1 MPVLPRST
9 LDVFSLANPEQ
20 SKELSLVGG
29 PSFTGDGVGS
39 EMIQLL
45 PWLVGTI
52 LSVFALGALVPMTV
66 SYLRGSAGN
75 DSWKLRCSIMTLLLI
90 NLAQMLI
97 DVSRSYRITILHPLA
112 GTDAAIRS
120 ASAYLDAS
128 GDRQEDCISFFL
140 GAVALSGAQYWLARR
155 SNALFF
161 ARSSKPSSKRKLIT
175 FIIVFSCALG
185 VATAASLKLINSYA
199 QALGTWSW
207 AAVLLLCW
215 LILNMLIDMF
225 ICYTLSRELHKATS
239 VVEQQAPLQTL
250 NGLLWAALL
259 SGSVLVV
266 MYAVSIGLLVARVG
280 AWAWV
285 LIVLIPKITLIAL
298 VFGLALRREVSG
310 RPACHI
316 PSSQHSCWIGA
327 SVRARSSKP
336 FSGQNHLAAQP
347 PSISSIY
354 ERSVDDGS
362 PAPHGR
368 ETPLNSP
375 TLHEGSEGHSEK
387 FKRMSVFSKIGS
399 PVLRTTSPE
408 SLRRAPSLGRTHT
421 NDQTQHFA
429 LRRRLAEDDS
439 MHPSPVRATASR
451 GFSNPF
457 RASRS
462 LLEGMNS
469 ALSERSQQTDR
480 YTRARSRTLPADDF
494 HAQSMWPSALAFRPF
509 TAESRATVQTNGT
522 ARSSRLDSLFDASLD
537 LDRGR
542 EGGLRLSSRPNTRES
557 AKDLRPLE
565 HDTDD
570 PREYLS
576 ASSRISAASGTNHV
590 VRPGAWADWAHT
602 TNRVRPVTSVTFAD
616 SNPSTLHPAPRNSPR
631 QTRSAG
637 GNQTLDLDGGN
648 PLLSALKSLPDRQA
662 SSSRAI
668 EVSERLPSLGAGDFD
683 SRMAS
688 PGHVH
693 PAPDVMPGSRQAEAY
708 LRREIGFNETAGG
721 DVEAGQ
727 EGATLCGTPKVCQP
741 LSVLKPSEVEHTS
754 PSPDLSAAHTNHA
767 FWSSSPLDPPQFPLL
782 RTVSSTSTFG
792 GHHDEEVQGPIVHTQ
807 PSGGSAE
814 SVSIYSM
821 RSSRAPAPHLQPEQL
836 KRLTPFKPSGIA
848 GRV

>member
-1 MPVLPRST
+1 MPGLPRSI
-9 LDVFSLANPEQ
+9 LDVFSLANTEQ
-20 SKELSLVGG
+20 SNELSLVGG
-29 PSFTGDGVGS
+29 ASLTDDGVRT

-52 LSVFALGALVPMTV
+52 LSVFALGALVPMTA

-75 DSWKLRCSIMTLLLI
+75 DSWKLRCSVTTLLLI

-175 FIIVFSCALG
+175 FIIVVSCALG
-185 VATAASLKLINSYA
+185 VATAASLKLINSYSR
-199 QALGTWSW
+199 ALGTWSW

-239 VVEQQAPLQTL
+239 VVEQQAPLETL

-259 SGSVLVV
+259 SGSVLIV

-280 AWAWV
+280 AWTWV
-285 LIVLIPKITLIAL
+285 LIVLIPKIAFIAL

-310 RPACHI
+310 QSGCHI
-316 PSSQHSCWIGA
+316 PSPQYSRWIEA
-327 SVRARSSKP
+327 SARARSSKR
-336 FSGQNHLAAQP
+336 FSGQDHLP
-347 PSISSIY
+347 PSISSIH
-354 ERSVDDGS
+354 ERSVENGS
-362 PAPHGR
+362 PALHVH

-375 TLHEGSEGHSEK
+375 TLRDGSEGHSGK
-387 FKRMSVFSKIGS
+387 LKRMSVFSKIGS
-399 PVLRTTSPE
+399 PVLRATSPE
-408 SLRRAPSLGRTHT
+408 SLRRAPSFAHT
-421 NDQTQHFA
+421 LTDDQTQHFA
-429 LRRRLAEDDS
+429 LRRGLAEDDS
-439 MHPSPVRATASR
+439 MRPSPVRATASR
-451 GFSNPF
+451 GFSNPS
-457 RASRS
+457 RASRT
-462 LLEGMNS
+462 LLARMNS

-494 HAQSMWPSALAFRPF
+494 HAQSMWPSALIFRPF

-542 EGGLRLSSRPNTRES
+542 EGDLRLSSRPNTRES
-557 AKDLRPLE
+557 AKDLRTLD

-576 ASSRISAASGTNHV
+576 ANSRIRAAPSANHV
-590 VRPGAWADWAHT
+590 LRPGAWADWAHT

-616 SNPSTLHPAPRNSPR
+616 SKPSTLHPAPRNSPR

-637 GNQTLDLDGGN
+637 GNQTLDLDTGN

-662 SSSRAI
+662 SPSGAI
-668 EVSERLPSLGAGDFD
+668 KVSERLPSLGADNID
-683 SRMAS
+683 SRMAT
-688 PGHVH
+688 PDDVH
-693 PAPDVMPGSRQAEAY
+693 PAADVMTGSRQAEAY
-708 LRREIGFNETAGG
+708 LRREIGFSETAEG
-721 DVEAGQ
+721 DVEAGHQ
-727 EGATLCGTPKVCQP
+727 GATLCGTSQVCQS
-741 LSVLKPSEVEHTS
+741 LSVLKPSGIEHTS
-754 PSPDLSAAHTNHA
+754 PSPDLSVAHTNHA
-767 FWSSSPLDPPQFPLL
+767 FWSSSSLDPPQFPLL

-792 GHHDEEVQGPIVHTQ
+792 GHHHEEVQGPIIHTQ
-807 PSGGSAE
+807 PSARSAE

-821 RSSRAPAPHLQPEQL
+821 GSLHAPAPRLQPEQL
-836 KRLTPFKPSGIA
+836 KRLTPFKMSGIA
-848 GRV
+848 ARV